1 MLLEMGA
8 QEAIYVDR
16 AVISGVGCGR
26 GRLLQCLAPRLR
38 CTQPH
43 GWPGPGS
50 LRQRGNGE
58 SPAVTSKEETLPLF
72 DRKWEIWGS
81 RLAEVSAMGL
91 THFPFWDTGVRHQ

>member
-50 LRQRGNGE
+50 LRQHGNGE
-58 SPAVTSKEETLPLF
+58 GPAVTSKEETLCRFLTENG
-72 DRKWEIWGS
+72 RYGG
-81 RLAEVSAMGL
+81 AGL
-91 THFPFWDTGVRHQ
+91 QRSQPWD